1 VSIKPYIQAARLRTL
16 PLAIAGILT
25 GNLIAGIQFKQMHWA
40 CFILSLMT
48 AIALQILSNYAN
60 DYGDFKNG
68 ADTEIRTDRVMAS
81 GQMSIKTM
89 QIAIGVLIALSLV
102 SGIGLL
108 ITSIQSINSAF
119 WSLMG
124 IGCLGIAAAYFY
136 TAGKY
141 PYGYYGLGD
150 LSVYI
155 FFGIVAV
162 LGSYYLQSAQLSWPI
177 VCLAHAMASISV
189 AVLNINNIRDIET
202 DALKQKHTLAT
213 QMGHKNALRYQ
224 LVLLTNAL
232 LGMIVF
238 LLLQNALGLWTIFGL
253 LINAF
258 ILIKQWQKL
267 KTCQNRMDYNHA
279 LKTMSISALIMM
291 LCLCLTY
298 YLMQM

>member
-1 VSIKPYIQAARLRTL
+1 MSIKPYIQAARLRTL

-25 GNLIAGIQFKQMHWA
+25 GNLIAGIQFKHLHWA

-68 ADTEIRTDRVMAS
+68 ADTAIRTDRVMAS

-89 QIAIGVLIALSLV
+89 QIAIGVLITLSLV

-150 LSVYI
+150 LAVYI
-155 FFGIVAV
+155 FFGIVSV
-162 LGSYYLQSAQLSWPI
+162 LGAYYLQSGQLSWSV
-177 VCLAHAMASISV
+177 VCLAHAMACLSV
-189 AVLNINNIRDIET
+189 AVLNINNLRDIET
-202 DALKQKHTLAT
+202 DALKNKHTLAT
-213 QMGHKNALRYQ
+213 QMGYKNAMRYQ
-224 LVLLTNAL
+224 VVLLVNAL
-232 LGMIVF
+232 IGMLAFMQLQKAFGIWTLISIGINGIIV
-238 LLLQNALGLWTIFGL
+238 L
-253 LINAF
+253 
-258 ILIKQWQKL
+258 KQWQKL
-267 KTCQNRMDYNHA
+267 KACKNRMDYNLA
-279 LKTMSISALIMM
+279 LKGMSLSALAMM
-291 LCLCLTY
+291 LCLCLAY
-298 YLMQM
+298 YLMQQ